1 MGAAGPCVTFYGID
15 DMNHSQNKLG
25 AEMLNLPLISIHITD
40 GVMQTECELWAMV
53 SSPCFVT
60 M

>member
-1 MGAAGPCVTFYGID
+1 MTFYGID